1 MSRLREEMKM
11 IPRLAWVIAVC
22 VWVIAGLLVARFSS
36 GEFALGLRGFLMAAF
51 LSMVLSV
58 YVLIIGYVSGDARRR
73 GMRPVLWTLLAIFIP
88 NAIGIIL
95 YFILREPLIRP
106 CFKCGASVQSAFPF
120 CPACGVALAQTCPAC
135 RFAVEPDWSHCA
147 RCGVQLRTS

>member
-22 VWVIAGLLVARFSS
+22 PSVIAALLLVRISETMGRPGLPGIA
-36 GEFALGLRGFLMAAF
+36 FAIAMAVF
-51 LSMVLSV
+51 FTI
-58 YVLIIGYVSGDARRR
+58 YVLLVGYISVDARRR

-95 YFILREPLIRP
+95 YFILREPLLRP
-106 CFKCGASVQSAFPF
+106 CFKCGASVQSSFPF
-120 CPACGVALAQTCPAC
+120 CQACGVALAKTCPAC
-135 RFAVEPDWSHCA
+135 KFSVQADWAHCPQ
-147 RCGVQLRTS
+147 CGVQLSTS